1 MYIYIRNLDYNNN
14 FVYVVYVMEINVMTQ
29 I

>member
-14 FVYVVYVMEINVMTQ
+14 FVYVVYVMDINVMTQ